1 MSIRSHT
8 AKRYFLFYK
17 PFNVLCQ
24 FTDSEGR
31 KTLNDFGP
39 FPKSVYPVGRLDF
52 DSEGLLLLTDD
63 NEVNHRLSDPSF
75 AHLRTYLAQVEGI
88 PSSDDLDKLH
98 KGVTIQG
105 EKTRPAKAT
114 VLKKEPPLQPRLPG
128 IRMRKAIPTCWLEI
142 GLREGRNRQVRRM
155 TAAIGHPTLRLVRTK
170 IGELDLGSLRPGD
183 SRALTPAEAKG
194 LRTILGL

>member
-1 MSIRSHT
+1 
-8 AKRYFLFYK
+8 
-17 PFNVLCQ
+17 VLCQ

-31 KTLNDFGP
+31 KTLKDFGH
-39 FPKSVYPVGRLDF
+39 FPKAVYPVGRLDF

-88 PSSDDLDKLH
+88 PSSDDLNKLH
-98 KGVTIQG
+98 EGLTVQG

-114 VLKKEPPLQPRLPG
+114 ILENEPSLQTRMPS
-128 IRMRKAIPTCWLEI
+128 IRVRRAIPTCWIEI

-170 IGELDLGSLRPGD
+170 IGELDLGGLRPGE
-183 SRALTPAEAKG
+183 SRTLTPAEVKR
-194 LRTILGL
+194 LRTFVGV